1 MKQKRQLTKCF
12 ICGAPL
18 VAQQMPQTE
27 SGGGGEHM
35 ELRICS
41 RDQCLRTA
49 WELVCMPLRQIK
61 EERDRKKNGG
71 KHEKLRKQS
80 RIQ

>member
-1 MKQKRQLTKCF
+1 MKKRRLTKCF

-41 RDQCLRTA
+41 REHCLQTA
-49 WELVCMPLRQIK
+49 WELVCMPLR
-61 EERDRKKNGG
+61 EEMKRRDELQRR
-71 KHEKLRKQS
+71 HLQ
-80 RIQ
+80 